1 METVH
6 LRPSATR
13 QNCSKIAWSYTAVN
27 FSSFIQRIIS
37 KHDVEKID
45 CGKHSYMF
53 DVLPNNTAGIIPFT
67 FPETNML
74 MQLIPNESEQFYLK
88 AAIREYVNTFIVFN
102 CKVDRVYPEDIV

>member
-6 LRPSATR
+6 LSPSVTR
-13 QNCSKIAWSYTAVN
+13 QNCSKITWSYTAVN
-27 FSSFIQRIIS
+27 FSNDIQRIIS
-37 KHDVEKID
+37 KHDAISIE
-45 CGKHSYMF
+45 CGKHNFMF
-53 DVLPNNTAGIIPFT
+53 MVLPINALTIPFT

-102 CKVDRVYPEDIV
+102 SKGDRVYPEDIV